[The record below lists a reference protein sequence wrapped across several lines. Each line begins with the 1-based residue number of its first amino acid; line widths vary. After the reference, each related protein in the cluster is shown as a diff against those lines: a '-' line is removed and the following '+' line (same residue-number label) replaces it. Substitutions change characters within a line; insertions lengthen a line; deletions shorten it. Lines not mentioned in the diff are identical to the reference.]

1 MPRPTTERKPRW
13 IKSQFQT
20 TPESRRVRSLL
31 REHGLH
37 TVCEESNCPN
47 RGECYNRGVCTF
59 LILGAICTR
68 HCRFCDV
75 TSGHPL
81 PPDPG
86 EPEAVA
92 ESVHTLGVKF
102 VVITS
107 VDRDDL
113 PDLGSGHFAET
124 VRRIKRRNPGVGVE
138 VLTPDFQAREE
149 AILRVLDSRPE
160 IFAHNVETVERLT
173 PTVRD
178 KRASWKQSLQTL
190 RIAARHRD
198 GILIKS
204 GLMVGLGETD
214 DEVLEALRA
223 VREAGASSITIGQY
237 LPPSRAH
244 LPVDRYVPPETFARY
259 AEEARTMGYSHVAS
273 APLVRSSYRA
283 EELMAG
289 GSLSAEPSSTT

>member
-1 MPRPTTERKPRW
+1 VSGSRSPEKPRW
-13 IKSQFQT
+13 IRTKWQT
-20 TPESRRVRSLL
+20 TPEAKRVRGLL

-37 TVCEESNCPN
+37 TVCEESSCPN

-86 EPEAVA
+86 EPKAVA

-113 PDLGSGHFAET
+113 PDLGSGYFAET
-124 VRRIKRRNPGVGVE
+124 VRWIKRRNPGVGVE
-138 VLTPDFQAREE
+138 VLTPDFQARPDP
-149 AILRVLDSRPE
+149 IRTVLDSQPE
-160 IFAHNVETVERLT
+160 IFAHNVETVRRLT
-173 PTVRD
+173 PVARD
-178 KRASWKQSLQTL
+178 KRASWEQSLQTL
-190 RIAARHRD
+190 RIAAET
-198 GILIKS
+198 GNGTVIKS

-214 DEVLEALRA
+214 DEVLEALREIRT
-223 VREAGASSITIGQY
+223 VGVVSMTIGQY

-244 LPVDRYVPPETFARY
+244 LPVKRYVTPETFEMY
-259 AEEARTMGYSHVAS
+259 ANEARAMGYTHVAS

-283 EELMAG
+283 EELVRK
-289 GSLSAEPSSTT
+289 GSLDLPE